1 MRVLVTVGIFPPDIG
16 GPATFVPKIAK
27 YFQDELNYEIEILT
41 LSDNKNSNINDDFSV
56 KRIDRNLPIIYRWIK
71 TIFTIY
77 KMGKNKDLIFVNGLG
92 TETTIANIFL
102 KKKII
107 RKIVGDPVWERAYS
121 KAKIS
126 ESFDEFQD
134 NKNYGFSISLQKKM
148 RSFSIKKSD
157 IVVTPSKHLKNFIL
171 NLGFKNKIEIIN
183 NGVFIP
189 EENTNIFTNDQINIT
204 IVSRLVSHK
213 NIKKIIRAISDLN
226 DPLIYL
232 NIIGDGPE
240 LNQLQKI
247 SLESNNKD
255 NIIFHGKLNRD
266 DINHIFLK
274 SDIYIQASN
283 YEGLPHSLLEAMS
296 YGIPVLCTP
305 VGECKEILGNEDR
318 GYILDLP
325 VSKNNIKSKI
335 SQIIGEKDIA
345 NKKGERGKDF
355 INEKYNLTNSFNLYK
370 NLFTRLLEE
379 EYK

>member
-1 MRVLVTVGIFPPDIG
+1 MTVGIFPPDIG

-56 KRIDRNLPIIYRWIK
+56 KRIDRNLPIIYRWLK

-77 KMGKNKDLIFVNGLG
+77 KLGKNKDLIFVNGLG
-92 TETTIANIFL
+92 TEATIANIFL

-126 ESFDEFQD
+126 ESFDEFQV
-134 NKNYGFSISLQKKM
+134 KKYGFSISLQKKV

-157 IVVTPSKHLKNFIL
+157 IVVTPSQHLKNFIL

-213 NIKKIIRAISDLN
+213 NIEKIIKAISDLN
-226 DPLIYL
+226 SPLINL

-266 DINHIFLK
+266 EINHIFLN

>member
-56 KRIDRNLPIIYRWIK
+56 KRIDRNLPIIYRWLK

-77 KMGKNKDLIFVNGLG
+77 KLGKNKDLIFVNGLG
-92 TETTIANIFL
+92 TEATIANIFL
-102 KKKII
+102 NKKII

-126 ESFDEFQD
+126 ESFDEFQV
-134 NKNYGFSISLQKKM
+134 KNYGFSISLQKKV

-213 NIKKIIRAISDLN
+213 NIEKIIKAISDLN
-226 DPLIYL
+226 SPLINL

-335 SQIIGEKDIA
+335 SEIIGEKNIA
-345 NKKGERGKDF
+345 NIKGERGKDF

>member
-1 MRVLVTVGIFPPDIG
+1 MTVGIFPPDIG

-56 KRIDRNLPIIYRWIK
+56 KRIDRNLPIIYRWLK

-77 KMGKNKDLIFVNGLG
+77 KLGKNKDLIFVNGLG
-92 TETTIANIFL
+92 TEATIANIFL
-102 KKKII
+102 NKKII

-126 ESFDEFQD
+126 ESFDEFQV
-134 NKNYGFSISLQKKM
+134 KNYGFSISFQKKV

-157 IVVTPSKHLKNFIL
+157 IVVTPSQHLKNFIL

-213 NIKKIIRAISDLN
+213 NIEKIIKAISDLN
-226 DPLIYL
+226 SPLINL

-266 DINHIFLK
+266 EIDHIFLN
-274 SDIYIQASN
+274 SDIYIQASS

-345 NKKGERGKDF
+345 NKIGERGKDF

>member
-1 MRVLVTVGIFPPDIG
+1 MTVGIFPPDIG

-56 KRIDRNLPIIYRWIK
+56 KRIDRNLPIIYRWLK

-77 KMGKNKDLIFVNGLG
+77 KFGKNKDLIFVNGLG

-126 ESFDEFQD
+126 ESFDEFQV
-134 NKNYGFSISLQKKM
+134 KNYGFSISLQKKV

-355 INEKYNLTNSFNLYK
+355 INENYNLTNSFNLYK

>member
-1 MRVLVTVGIFPPDIG
+1 MTVGIFPPDIG

-41 LSDNKNSNINDDFSV
+41 LSDNKNSNINDDYSV
-56 KRIDRNLPIIYRWIK
+56 KRIDRNLPIIYRWLK

-77 KMGKNKDLIFVNGLG
+77 KLGKNKDLIFVNGLG
-92 TETTIANIFL
+92 TEVTIANIFL

-126 ESFDEFQD
+126 ESFDEFQV
-134 NKNYGFSISLQKKM
+134 KNYGFSISLQKKV

-157 IVVTPSKHLKNFIL
+157 IVVTPSQHLKNFIQ

-213 NIKKIIRAISDLN
+213 NIEKIIRAISDLN
-226 DPLIYL
+226 NPLIYL

-266 DINHIFLK
+266 EIDHIFLN

-335 SQIIGEKDIA
+335 SEIIGEKDIA

-355 INEKYNLTNSFNLYK
+355 INEKFNLTNSFNLYK

>member
-27 YFQDELNYEIEILT
+27 YFQDELNYQIEVLT

-56 KRIDRNLPIIYRWIK
+56 KRIDRNLPIIYRWLK

-77 KMGKNKDLIFVNGLG
+77 KLGKNKDLIFVNGLG

-126 ESFDEFQD
+126 ESFDEFQV
-134 NKNYGFSISLQKKM
+134 KNYGFSISLQKKV

>member
-27 YFQDELNYEIEILT
+27 YFQDQLNYEIEILT
-41 LSDNKNSNINDDFSV
+41 LSDNKNLNINDDFSV
-56 KRIDRNLPIIYRWIK
+56 KRIDRNLPIIYRWLK

-77 KMGKNKDLIFVNGLG
+77 KLGKNKDLIFVNGLG

-107 RKIVGDPVWERAYS
+107 RKIVGDPVWERTYS

-126 ESFDEFQD
+126 ESFDEFQV
-134 NKNYGFSISLQKKM
+134 KNYGFSISLQKKV

-157 IVVTPSKHLKNFIL
+157 IVVTPSKHLKNFIV

-213 NIKKIIRAISDLN
+213 NIEKIIKAISDLN
-226 DPLIYL
+226 SPLINL

-266 DINHIFLK
+266 EINHIFLN

-345 NKKGERGKDF
+345 NLKGERGKDF
-355 INEKYNLTNSFNLYK
+355 INENYNLTNSFNLYK

>member
-56 KRIDRNLPIIYRWIK
+56 KRIDRNLPIIYRWLK

-77 KMGKNKDLIFVNGLG
+77 KLGKNKDLIFVNGLG

-107 RKIVGDPVWERAYS
+107 RKIVGDHVWERTYS

-126 ESFDEFQD
+126 ESFDEFQV
-134 NKNYGFSISLQKKM
+134 KNYGFSISLQKKV

-213 NIKKIIRAISDLN
+213 NIEKIIKAISDLN
-226 DPLIYL
+226 SPLINL

-266 DINHIFLK
+266 EIDHIFLN

-335 SQIIGEKDIA
+335 SEIIGEKNIA
-345 NKKGERGKDF
+345 NKKGGRGKDF

>member
-1 MRVLVTVGIFPPDIG
+1 MTVGIFPPDIG

-41 LSDNKNSNINDDFSV
+41 LSDNKNLNIKDDFSV
-56 KRIDRNLPIIYRWIK
+56 KRIDRNLPIIYRWLK

-77 KMGKNKDLIFVNGLG
+77 KLGKNKDLIFVNGLG
-92 TETTIANIFL
+92 TEATIANIFL

-126 ESFDEFQD
+126 ESFDEFQV
-134 NKNYGFSISLQKKM
+134 KNYGFSISLQKKV

-157 IVVTPSKHLKNFIL
+157 IVVTPSQHLKNFIL

-213 NIKKIIRAISDLN
+213 NIEKIIKAISDLN
-226 DPLIYL
+226 SPLINL

-335 SQIIGEKDIA
+335 SEIIGEKNIA

>member
-1 MRVLVTVGIFPPDIG
+1 MRILVTVGIFPPDIG

-41 LSDNKNSNINDDFSV
+41 LSDNKNLNINDDFSV
-56 KRIDRNLPIIYRWIK
+56 KRIDRNLPIIYRWLK

-77 KMGKNKDLIFVNGLG
+77 KLGKNKDLIFVNGLG
-92 TETTIANIFL
+92 TEATIANIFL
-102 KKKII
+102 NKKII

-126 ESFDEFQD
+126 ESFDEFQV
-134 NKNYGFSISLQKKM
+134 KNYGFSISFQKKV

-157 IVVTPSKHLKNFIL
+157 IVVTPSQHLKNFIL

-213 NIKKIIRAISDLN
+213 NIEKIIKAISDLN
-226 DPLIYL
+226 SPLINL

-318 GYILDLP
+318 GYLLDLP
-325 VSKNNIKSKI
+325 VSINNIKSKI
-335 SQIIGEKDIA
+335 NEIIGEKNIA
-345 NKKGERGKDF
+345 NKKGEKGKDF
-355 INEKYNLTNSFNLYK
+355 ITEKYNLTNSLNLYK
-370 NLFTRLLEE
+370 NLFTGLLEE

>member
-27 YFQDELNYEIEILT
+27 YFEDELNYEIEILT
-41 LSDNKNSNINDDFSV
+41 LSDNKNLNIRDDFNV
-56 KRIDRNLPIIYRWIK
+56 KRIDRNLPIIFRWLK

-77 KMGKNKDLIFVNGLG
+77 KLGKNKDLIFVNGLG

-126 ESFDEFQD
+126 ESFDEFQI
-134 NKNYGFSISLQKKM
+134 KNYGFSISLQKKV

-240 LNQLQKI
+240 LNQLQRI

-335 SQIIGEKDIA
+335 NEIIGEKNIA
-345 NKKGERGKDF
+345 NKKGEKGKDF
-355 INEKYNLTNSFNLYK
+355 ITEKYNLTNSLNLYK
-370 NLFTRLLEE
+370 NLFTGLLEE

>member
-56 KRIDRNLPIIYRWIK
+56 KRIDRNLPIIYRWLK

-77 KMGKNKDLIFVNGLG
+77 KLGKNKDLIFVNGLG
-92 TETTIANIFL
+92 TEATIANIFL
-102 KKKII
+102 NKKII

-126 ESFDEFQD
+126 ESFDEFQV
-134 NKNYGFSISLQKKM
+134 KKYGFSISLQKKV

-240 LNQLQKI
+240 LNQLQRI

-255 NIIFHGKLNRD
+255 NIIFHGKLNRN

-335 SQIIGEKDIA
+335 SEIIGEKNIA

-355 INEKYNLTNSFNLYK
+355 INENYNLTNSFNLYK

>member
-1 MRVLVTVGIFPPDIG
+1 MTVGIFPPDIG

-56 KRIDRNLPIIYRWIK
+56 KRIDRNLPIIYRWLK

-77 KMGKNKDLIFVNGLG
+77 KLGKNKDLIFVNGLG

-126 ESFDEFQD
+126 ESFDEFQV
-134 NKNYGFSISLQKKM
+134 KNYGFSISFQKKV

-157 IVVTPSKHLKNFIL
+157 IVVTPSQHLKNFIL

-213 NIKKIIRAISDLN
+213 NIEKIIKAISDLN
-226 DPLIYL
+226 SPLINL

-266 DINHIFLK
+266 EINHIFLN

-335 SQIIGEKDIA
+335 IQIIGEKNIA

>member
-56 KRIDRNLPIIYRWIK
+56 KRIDRNLPIIYRWLK

-77 KMGKNKDLIFVNGLG
+77 KLGKNKDLIFVNGLG
-92 TETTIANIFL
+92 TEATIANIFL
-102 KKKII
+102 NKKII

-126 ESFDEFQD
+126 ESFDEFQV
-134 NKNYGFSISLQKKM
+134 KNYGFSISFQKKV

-247 SLESNNKD
+247 SLESKNKD

-318 GYILDLP
+318 GYLLDLP
-325 VSKNNIKSKI
+325 VSINNIKSKI
-335 SQIIGEKDIA
+335 SEIIGEKNIA

-355 INEKYNLTNSFNLYK
+355 INENYNLTNSFNLYK

>member
-1 MRVLVTVGIFPPDIG
+1 VTVGIFPPDIG
-16 GPATFVPKIAK
+16 GRATFVPKIAK

-56 KRIDRNLPIIYRWIK
+56 KRIDRNLPIIYRWLK

-77 KMGKNKDLIFVNGLG
+77 KLGKNKDLIFVNGLG
-92 TETTIANIFL
+92 TEATIANIFL
-102 KKKII
+102 NKKII

-126 ESFDEFQD
+126 ESFDEFQV
-134 NKNYGFSISLQKKM
+134 KNYGFSISLQKKV
-148 RSFSIKKSD
+148 RSFSIKKTD
-157 IVVTPSKHLKNFIL
+157 IVVTPSQHLKNFIL

-213 NIKKIIRAISDLN
+213 NIEKIIKAISDLN
-226 DPLIYL
+226 SPLINL

-266 DINHIFLK
+266 EIDHIFLN

-345 NKKGERGKDF
+345 NKKGDRGKDF

>member
-56 KRIDRNLPIIYRWIK
+56 KRIDRNLPIIYRWLK

-77 KMGKNKDLIFVNGLG
+77 KLGKNKDLIFVNGLG

-107 RKIVGDPVWERAYS
+107 RKIVGDPVWERAYN

-126 ESFDEFQD
+126 ESFDEFQV
-134 NKNYGFSISLQKKM
+134 KNYGFSISLQKKV

-335 SQIIGEKDIA
+335 IEIIGEKNIA

-355 INEKYNLTNSFNLYK
+355 INENYNLTNSFNLYK

>member
-41 LSDNKNSNINDDFSV
+41 LSDNKNLNINDDFSV
-56 KRIDRNLPIIYRWIK
+56 KRIDRNLPIIYRWLK

-77 KMGKNKDLIFVNGLG
+77 KLGKNKDLIFVNGLG

-126 ESFDEFQD
+126 ESFDEFQV
-134 NKNYGFSISLQKKM
+134 KNYGFSISLQKKV

-240 LNQLQKI
+240 LNKLQKI

-335 SQIIGEKDIA
+335 IEIIGEKNIA

>member
-1 MRVLVTVGIFPPDIG
+1 MTVGIFPPDIG
-16 GPATFVPKIAK
+16 GPATFVPKITK

-56 KRIDRNLPIIYRWIK
+56 KRIDRNLPIIYRWLK

-77 KMGKNKDLIFVNGLG
+77 KLGKNKDLIFVNGLG

-107 RKIVGDPVWERAYS
+107 RKIVGDPVWERTYS

-126 ESFDEFQD
+126 ESFDEFQV
-134 NKNYGFSISLQKKM
+134 KNYGFSISLQKKV

-255 NIIFHGKLNRD
+255 NTIFHGKLNRD

-335 SQIIGEKDIA
+335 SEIIGEKNIA
-345 NKKGERGKDF
+345 NIKGERGKDF

>member
-1 MRVLVTVGIFPPDIG
+1 MTVGIFPPDIG

-41 LSDNKNSNINDDFSV
+41 LSDNKNLNINDDFSV
-56 KRIDRNLPIIYRWIK
+56 KRIDRNLPIIYRWLK

-77 KMGKNKDLIFVNGLG
+77 KLGKNKDLIFVNGLG
-92 TETTIANIFL
+92 TEATVANIFL

-126 ESFDEFQD
+126 ESFDEFQV
-134 NKNYGFSISLQKKM
+134 KNYGFSISLQKKV

>member
-1 MRVLVTVGIFPPDIG
+1 MTVGIFPPDIG

-56 KRIDRNLPIIYRWIK
+56 KRIDRNLPIIYRWLK

-77 KMGKNKDLIFVNGLG
+77 KLGKNKDLIFVNGLG
-92 TETTIANIFL
+92 TEATIANIFL

-126 ESFDEFQD
+126 ESFDEFQV
-134 NKNYGFSISLQKKM
+134 KNYGFSISLQKKV

-157 IVVTPSKHLKNFIL
+157 IVVTPSQHLKNFIL

-213 NIKKIIRAISDLN
+213 NIEKIIRAISDLN
-226 DPLIYL
+226 SPLINL

-296 YGIPVLCTP
+296 FGIPVLCTP

-325 VSKNNIKSKI
+325 VSKNNIRSKI
-335 SQIIGEKDIA
+335 SEIISEKDIA
-345 NKKGERGKDF
+345 NKKSEGGKDF
-355 INEKYNLTNSFNLYK
+355 VSEKYNLTNSFNLYK
-370 NLFTRLLEE
+370 NLFTKLLEE
-379 EYK
+379 EHK

>member
-1 MRVLVTVGIFPPDIG
+1 MTVGIFPPDIG

-56 KRIDRNLPIIYRWIK
+56 KRIDRNLPIIYRWLK

-77 KMGKNKDLIFVNGLG
+77 KLGKNKDLIFVNGLG
-92 TETTIANIFL
+92 TEATIANIFL

-126 ESFDEFQD
+126 ESFDEFQV
-134 NKNYGFSISLQKKM
+134 KNYGFSISFQKKV

-157 IVVTPSKHLKNFIL
+157 IVVTPSQHLKNFIL

-213 NIKKIIRAISDLN
+213 NIEKIIKAISDLN
-226 DPLIYL
+226 SPLINL

-266 DINHIFLK
+266 EIDHIFLN

>member
-1 MRVLVTVGIFPPDIG
+1 MTVGIFPPDIG

-56 KRIDRNLPIIYRWIK
+56 KRIDRNLPIIYRWLK

-77 KMGKNKDLIFVNGLG
+77 KLGKNKDLIFVNGLG

-126 ESFDEFQD
+126 ESFDEFQV
-134 NKNYGFSISLQKKM
+134 KNYGFSISLQKKV

-335 SQIIGEKDIA
+335 SEIIDEKNIA
-345 NKKGERGKDF
+345 NKKGEIGKDF

>member
-56 KRIDRNLPIIYRWIK
+56 KRIDRNLPIIYRWLK

-77 KMGKNKDLIFVNGLG
+77 KLGKNKDLIFVNGLG

-126 ESFDEFQD
+126 ESFDEFQV
-134 NKNYGFSISLQKKM
+134 KNYGFSISLQKKV

-157 IVVTPSKHLKNFIL
+157 IVVTPSQHLKNFIL

-335 SQIIGEKDIA
+335 SEIIGEKNIA
-345 NKKGERGKDF
+345 NIKGERGKDF

>member
-56 KRIDRNLPIIYRWIK
+56 KRIDRNLPIIYRWLK

-77 KMGKNKDLIFVNGLG
+77 KLGKNKDLIFVNGLG
-92 TETTIANIFL
+92 TEATIANIFMN
-102 KKKII
+102 KKII

-126 ESFDEFQD
+126 ESFDEFQV
-134 NKNYGFSISLQKKM
+134 KNYGFSISLQKKV

-157 IVVTPSKHLKNFIL
+157 IVVTPSQHLKNFIL

-335 SQIIGEKDIA
+335 SEIIGEKNIA

>member
-1 MRVLVTVGIFPPDIG
+1 MTVGIFPPDIG

-56 KRIDRNLPIIYRWIK
+56 KRIDRNLPIIYRWLK

-77 KMGKNKDLIFVNGLG
+77 KLGKNKDLIFVNGLG
-92 TETTIANIFL
+92 TEATIANIFL

-126 ESFDEFQD
+126 ESFDEFQV
-134 NKNYGFSISLQKKM
+134 KNYGFSISLQKKV

-157 IVVTPSKHLKNFIL
+157 IVVTPSQHLKNFIL

-213 NIKKIIRAISDLN
+213 NIEKIIKAISDLN
-226 DPLIYL
+226 SPLINL

-266 DINHIFLK
+266 EINHIFLN

-335 SQIIGEKDIA
+335 SEIIGEKDIA
-345 NKKGERGKDF
+345 NKKGKRGKDF

>member
-56 KRIDRNLPIIYRWIK
+56 KRIDRNLPIIYRWLK

-77 KMGKNKDLIFVNGLG
+77 KLGKNKDLIFVNGLG
-92 TETTIANIFL
+92 TEATIANIFL
-102 KKKII
+102 NKKII
-107 RKIVGDPVWERAYS
+107 RKIVGDPVWERAYN

-126 ESFDEFQD
+126 ESFDEFQV
-134 NKNYGFSISLQKKM
+134 KNYGFSISLQKKV

-157 IVVTPSKHLKNFIL
+157 IVVTPSQHLKNFIL

-213 NIKKIIRAISDLN
+213 NIEKIIKAISDLN
-226 DPLIYL
+226 SPLINL

-266 DINHIFLK
+266 EIDHIFLN

>member
-1 MRVLVTVGIFPPDIG
+1 MRILVTVGICPPDIG
-16 GPATFVPKIAK
+16 VPATFVPKIAK

-56 KRIDRNLPIIYRWIK
+56 KRIDRNLPIIYRWLK

-77 KMGKNKDLIFVNGLG
+77 KLGKNKDLIFVNGLG

-126 ESFDEFQD
+126 ESFDEFQV
-134 NKNYGFSISLQKKM
+134 KNYGFSISLQKKV

-213 NIKKIIRAISDLN
+213 NIEKIIKAISDLN

-325 VSKNNIKSKI
+325 VSKNNLKSKI
-335 SQIIGEKDIA
+335 SQIIGEKNNA
-345 NKKGERGKDF
+345 NKKAEKGKDF

>member
-56 KRIDRNLPIIYRWIK
+56 KRIDRNLPIIYRWLK

-77 KMGKNKDLIFVNGLG
+77 KLGKNKDLIFVNGLG
-92 TETTIANIFL
+92 TEATIANIFL
-102 KKKII
+102 NKKII

-126 ESFDEFQD
+126 ESFDEFQV
-134 NKNYGFSISLQKKM
+134 KNYGFSISFQKKV

-157 IVVTPSKHLKNFIL
+157 IVVTPSQHLKNFIL

-266 DINHIFLK
+266 EINHIFLN

-335 SQIIGEKDIA
+335 SEIIGEKNIA

>member
-1 MRVLVTVGIFPPDIG
+1 MTVGIFPPDIG

-56 KRIDRNLPIIYRWIK
+56 KRIDRNLPIIYRWLK

-77 KMGKNKDLIFVNGLG
+77 KLGKNKDLIFVNGLG

-126 ESFDEFQD
+126 ESFDEFQV
-134 NKNYGFSISLQKKM
+134 KNYGFSISLQKKV

-157 IVVTPSKHLKNFIL
+157 IVVTPSQHLKNFIL

-335 SQIIGEKDIA
+335 SEIIGEKDIA

>member
-1 MRVLVTVGIFPPDIG
+1 MTVGIFPPDIG

-56 KRIDRNLPIIYRWIK
+56 KRIDRNLPIIYRWLK

-77 KMGKNKDLIFVNGLG
+77 KLGKNKDLIFVNGLG
-92 TETTIANIFL
+92 TEATIANIFL

-126 ESFDEFQD
+126 ESFDEFQV
-134 NKNYGFSISLQKKM
+134 KNYGFSISLQKKV

-157 IVVTPSKHLKNFIL
+157 IVVTPSQHLKNFIL

-213 NIKKIIRAISDLN
+213 NIEKIIKAISDLN
-226 DPLIYL
+226 SPLINL

-266 DINHIFLK
+266 EIDHIFLN

-296 YGIPVLCTP
+296 YGTVSYTHLT
-305 VGECKEILGNEDR
+305 
-318 GYILDLP
+318 LP
-325 VSKNNIKSKI
+325 
-335 SQIIGEKDIA
+335 
-345 NKKGERGKDF
+345 
-355 INEKYNLTNSFNLYK
+355 T
-370 NLFTRLLEE
+370 T
-379 EYK
+379 

>member
-56 KRIDRNLPIIYRWIK
+56 KRIDRNLPIIYRWLK

-77 KMGKNKDLIFVNGLG
+77 KLGKNKDLIFVNGLG

-126 ESFDEFQD
+126 ESFDEFQV
-134 NKNYGFSISLQKKM
+134 KNYGFSISLQKKV

-305 VGECKEILGNEDR
+305 VGECKEILGDEDR

-335 SQIIGEKDIA
+335 SEIVGEKNIA

>member
-1 MRVLVTVGIFPPDIG
+1 MTVGIFPPDIG

-56 KRIDRNLPIIYRWIK
+56 KRIDRNLPIIYRWLK

-77 KMGKNKDLIFVNGLG
+77 KLGKNKDLIFVNGLG
-92 TETTIANIFL
+92 TEATIANIFL

-126 ESFDEFQD
+126 ESFDEFQV
-134 NKNYGFSISLQKKM
+134 KNYGFSISLQKKV

-157 IVVTPSKHLKNFIL
+157 IVVTPSQHLKNFIL

-213 NIKKIIRAISDLN
+213 NIEKIIEAISDLN
-226 DPLIYL
+226 SPLINL

-266 DINHIFLK
+266 EINHIFLN

>member
-56 KRIDRNLPIIYRWIK
+56 KRIDRNLPIIYRWLK

-77 KMGKNKDLIFVNGLG
+77 KLGKNKDLIFVNGLG

-126 ESFDEFQD
+126 ESFDEFQV
-134 NKNYGFSISLQKKM
+134 KNYGFSISLQKKV

-157 IVVTPSKHLKNFIL
+157 IVVTPSQHLKNFIL

-335 SQIIGEKDIA
+335 IEIIGEKNIA

>member
-56 KRIDRNLPIIYRWIK
+56 KRIDRKLPIIYRWLK

-77 KMGKNKDLIFVNGLG
+77 KLGKNKDLIFVNGLG

-102 KKKII
+102 NKKII

-126 ESFDEFQD
+126 ENFDEFQV
-134 NKNYGFSISLQKKM
+134 KNYGFSISLQKKV

-189 EENTNIFTNDQINIT
+189 EENTNILTNDQINIT

-240 LNQLQKI
+240 LNQLQRI

-335 SQIIGEKDIA
+335 SEIISEKNIA

-355 INEKYNLTNSFNLYK
+355 ITEKYNLTNSFNLYK

>member
-1 MRVLVTVGIFPPDIG
+1 MRILVTVGIFPPDIG

-56 KRIDRNLPIIYRWIK
+56 KRIDRNLPIIYRWLK

-77 KMGKNKDLIFVNGLG
+77 KLGKNKDLIFVNGLG

-126 ESFDEFQD
+126 ESFDEFQV
-134 NKNYGFSISLQKKM
+134 KNYGFSISLQKKV

-213 NIKKIIRAISDLN
+213 NIEKIIKAISDLN
-226 DPLIYL
+226 SPLINL

-266 DINHIFLK
+266 EIDHIFLN

>member
-1 MRVLVTVGIFPPDIG
+1 MTVGIFPPDIG

-56 KRIDRNLPIIYRWIK
+56 KRIDRNLPIIYRWLK

-77 KMGKNKDLIFVNGLG
+77 KLGKNKDLIFVNGLG

-126 ESFDEFQD
+126 ESFDEFQV
-134 NKNYGFSISLQKKM
+134 KNYGLSILLQKKV

-213 NIKKIIRAISDLN
+213 NIEKIIKAISDLN

-266 DINHIFLK
+266 EIDHIFLN

>member
-1 MRVLVTVGIFPPDIG
+1 MKVLVTVGIFPPDIG

-56 KRIDRNLPIIYRWIK
+56 KRIDRNLPIIYRWLK

-77 KMGKNKDLIFVNGLG
+77 KLGKNKDLIFVNGLG
-92 TETTIANIFL
+92 TEATIANIFL

-126 ESFDEFQD
+126 ESFDEFQV
-134 NKNYGFSISLQKKM
+134 KNYGFSISLQKKV

-157 IVVTPSKHLKNFIL
+157 IVVTPSQHLKNFIL

-213 NIKKIIRAISDLN
+213 NIEKIIKAISDLN
-226 DPLIYL
+226 SPLINL

-266 DINHIFLK
+266 EINHIFLN

-325 VSKNNIKSKI
+325 VSINNIKSKI
-335 SQIIGEKDIA
+335 SEIIGEKNIA

-355 INEKYNLTNSFNLYK
+355 INERYNLTNSFNLYK